1 MSKAFSNLEITRPTR
16 RVYILKVFYLSEGL
30 TFNNFVKTYYSIFSI
45 VYFYF
50 HGFLKVKI
58 EQQQIWQNVRDLIA

>member
-30 TFNNFVKTYYSIFSI
+30 TFNNFVKTYYSILSI

-58 EQQQIWQNVRDLIA
+58 EQQQTWQNVRDLIA